1 MTTVTIE
8 EAQRNLPQLI
18 EDVVQ
23 GEHVVITRNRVPVAE
38 LAPVIQF
45 NSKPRFGSAK
55 GMVKMTKDFD
65 APIEDFQDYKE

>member
-8 EAQRNLPQLI
+8 QAQRNLPRLI
-18 EDVVQ
+18 EDVAQ
-23 GEHVVITRNRVPVAE
+23 GEHVVITRNHLPVAE

-45 NSKPRFGSAK
+45 NSKPTFDSAK

-65 APIEDFQDYKE
+65 APIALSSS